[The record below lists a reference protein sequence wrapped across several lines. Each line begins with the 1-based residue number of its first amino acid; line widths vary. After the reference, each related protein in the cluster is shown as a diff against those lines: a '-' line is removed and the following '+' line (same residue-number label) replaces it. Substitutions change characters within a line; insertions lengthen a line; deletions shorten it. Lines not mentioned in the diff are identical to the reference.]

1 MNILVVIP
9 ARGGSKGIP
18 RKNIRAMNNHPLIYY
33 VIHTAKMS
41 KFKPDIVVSTDDDEI
56 ITYSKKFGAMTIK
69 RDSSLSLDET
79 TLDPVVYDAYNL
91 MKSKIQKKYDIVIT
105 MQPTSPI
112 LKTIS
117 LDNAIEKL
125 IKNELD
131 TIISAC
137 DDTHLMWGKNMEF
150 FPLYEKRLN
159 RQFLPKTY
167 KETGGFLITKTDV
180 ISQTNRIGKKLELYL
195 LDNGEEID
203 IDTYEDWAICEYL
216 MKRKRIMFIVT
227 GNKQDGLGHVN
238 RAMLLANDILDHEII
253 FVVNYES
260 EMAYDI
266 VNSNNYKC
274 IITDDFI
281 ETINDY
287 NPDMI
292 INDILDTDKK
302 YIQTLKKSNI
312 KIVNFEDVGDG
323 SLYADLV
330 FNALYKRKES
340 DPQHYYTGEKYFCLR
355 NEFIYTDCKMIKK
368 EVNNILVTFGG
379 TDENNLTKEMLEILS
394 QDDFLNIKIDVVLG
408 IGYDRHESLKQFDN
422 FKHIKIWTDV
432 KNISDFIFNADLIIT
447 ASGRTV
453 YEIAS
458 IGTPSIVLA
467 QNEREL
473 THPFACEENG
483 FINLGLGII
492 LDKEL
497 IKLKLG
503 QLISSFELR
512 TEMNRK
518 MLSYDFKS
526 NKKNV
531 IKLIKELLEQ

>member
-41 KFKPDIVVSTDDDEI
+41 KFKPDVVVSTDDDEI

-79 TLDPVVYDAYNL
+79 TLDPVIYDAYNL

-180 ISQTNRIGKKLELYL
+180 ISPTNRIGKKLELYL

-216 MKRKRIMFIVT
+216 MKRKRIIFVVT
-227 GNKQDGLGHVN
+227 GNKEDGLGHVN
-238 RAMLLANDILDHEII
+238 RSMLLANDILDHEII
-253 FVVNYES
+253 FIVNKKS
-260 EMAYDI
+260 QMAYDI
-266 VNSNNYKC
+266 ITNNNYKC
-274 IITDDFI
+274 ILTDDYL
-281 ETINDY
+281 ETINNY
-287 NPDMI
+287 NPDLI
-292 INDILDTDKK
+292 VNDILDTNKE
-302 YIQTLKKSNI
+302 YILSLKNKNI
-312 KIVNFEDVGDG
+312 KVVNFEDVGDG

-330 FNALYKRKES
+330 FNALFKQKES
-340 DPQHYYTGEKYFCLR
+340 DPKHYFTGEKYFCLR
-355 NEFIYTDCKMIKK
+355 NEFIYTDSKIIKK
-368 EVNNILVTFGG
+368 DVNNILITFGG
-379 TDENNLTKEMLEILS
+379 TDENNLTEKILKILS
-394 QDDFLNIKIDVVLG
+394 SDFLNIKIDVVLG
-408 IGYDRHESLKQFDN
+408 IGYDKHETLEIFKNLKNITIFS
-422 FKHIKIWTDV
+422 DV
-432 KNISDFIFNADLIIT
+432 KNISDFIYNADLIIT

-458 IGTPSIVLA
+458 IGTPAIVIA

-473 THPFACEENG
+473 THPFASENNG
-483 FINLGLGII
+483 FINLGLGIT
-492 LDKEL
+492 LDENL

-503 QLISSFELR
+503 QLISNFELR
-512 TEMNRK
+512 LEMNKR
-518 MLSYDFKS
+518 MLGFDFKS